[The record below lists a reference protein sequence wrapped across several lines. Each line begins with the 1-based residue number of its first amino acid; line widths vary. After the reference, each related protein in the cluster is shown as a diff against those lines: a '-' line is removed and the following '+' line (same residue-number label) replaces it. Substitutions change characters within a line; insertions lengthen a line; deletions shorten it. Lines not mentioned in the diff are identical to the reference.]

1 MTASS
6 ETADLRENLKL
17 AWQQGYSVTELWG
30 MSKPVSRGGEPP
42 DNSHLILWGILG
54 IVDYQVDKGAGHK
67 YLRDRLRIGDWTAIG
82 MLEPRTEQSELVVVP
97 PIKDAKFGRKASAV
111 GDGVTNYVNV
121 RILHSRLF
129 NEIVNSDTAHNVE
142 VGA

>member
-1 MTASS
+1 MNP
-6 ETADLRENLKL
+6 ETAISDPREHLRF
-17 AWQQGYSVTELWG
+17 AWEQGYTVAELWG
-30 MSKPVSRGGEPP
+30 MSKPVSRGGEPR
-42 DNSHLILWGILG
+42 DNTHLILWGILG

-67 YLRDRLRIGDWTAIG
+67 YLRERLWHGDWTAIG
-82 MLEPRTEQSELVVVP
+82 MREPRTEQSELVVVP

-129 NEIVNSDTAHNVE
+129 KELTNE
-142 VGA
+142 GAISGN